1 MKETTE
7 FVSSGTPTASLALKP
22 RIRLASK
29 YKYFHLV
36 TSWMAFASLCT
47 VPEVT
52 PAIEMR
58 PLRVM

>member
-7 FVSSGTPTASLALKP
+7 FVSSGTPPTP
-22 RIRLASK
+22 RSRETLIRLASN

-52 PAIEMR
+52 PAIEMH